1 MVAINNPVSSTWII
15 GLVLL
20 CLLAFSARPK
30 KPGSLFSPAVTNELK
45 GAAILMVVFAHIGYF
60 LSNNPRFLW
69 PLSILAGVG
78 VNIFLFLSAYGLSL
92 SNTKKQL
99 GIWLWYKK
107 RLPKLYISLWI
118 VLVIFFLMD
127 YLILGR
133 SYSFQYI
140 WHSMIGFFPR
150 ADAYKD
156 LDSPLWYFTLL
167 VFYYLLFPLFFIRK
181 HLWISGIL
189 LLVCGKLFISW
200 SSIASPDLLKLYSIH
215 YVAFPLGVLAAWTF
229 STATASKL
237 KQKFSMY
244 MHDSTLKYSTDPI
257 GGILTPASYYLLL
270 ITLMVMIGY
279 LAVHSGIGQSPH
291 KEQFISLCTMALII
305 IVFIIKKVEF
315 RLLTLFRAFSY
326 AIYLLHWPILSRYEI
341 LYSHMPAWMATLI
354 WLGIFV
360 MLGWLLSFVPG
371 NFKQNQ
377 SSKS

>member
-1 MVAINNPVSSTWII
+1 
-15 GLVLL
+15 
-20 CLLAFSARPK
+20 
-30 KPGSLFSPAVTNELK
+30 
-45 GAAILMVVFAHIGYF
+45 
-60 LSNNPRFLW
+60 
-69 PLSILAGVG
+69 
-78 VNIFLFLSAYGLSL
+78 
-92 SNTKKQL
+92 
-99 GIWLWYKK
+99 
-107 RLPKLYISLWI
+107 
-118 VLVIFFLMD
+118 
-127 YLILGR
+127 LGR

-150 ADAYKD
+150 ADVYKD

-167 VFYYLLFPLFFIRK
+167 VFYYLLFPLLFIRK

-189 LLVCGKLFISW
+189 LLICGKLFISW

-215 YVAFPLGVLAAWTF
+215 YVAFPLGVLAAWAF

-237 KQKFSMY
+237 RQSFSMR
-244 MHDSTLKYSTDPI
+244 MNSSTLKKSTSPI
-257 GGILTPASYYLLL
+257 GDLLTHAGYYLLL

-279 LAVHSGIGQSPH
+279 LSVHSGIGQSPH
-291 KEQFISLCTMALII
+291 KEQFISLSTMALII
-305 IVFIIKKVEF
+305 FVFIIKKIEF
-315 RLLTLFRAFSY
+315 RLLTLFGVFSY
-326 AIYLLHWPILSRYEI
+326 AIYLLHWPLLSRYEI